1 MNNSWANRVGGE
13 WGGGG
18 GRWILAARVEEK
30 EIVGRGGRNATG
42 SGDRFR
48 ERRRGFSA
56 RSGARTWTRGMVVH
70 GEWIGVFS
78 FSFFWGKM
86 GGVGS
91 KGLSFFFFLPFPFSF
106 LFLPFVLLGFASR
119 NFAGFFEVDF
129 FKIRR
134 VSGEERGN
142 FSIPFVILFLLNL
155 EE

>member
-1 MNNSWANRVGGE
+1 MEGSGE
-13 WGGGG
+13 GEAGGGFSRRGSRKRKSWGERGETRPEAVIDFERDDG
-18 GRWILAARVEEK
+18 GFPLEVARGL
-30 EIVGRGGRNATG
+30 GRGAWLCMANG
-42 SGDRFR
+42 S
-48 ERRRGFSA
+48 
-56 RSGARTWTRGMVVH
+56 
-70 GEWIGVFS
+70 VFS
-78 FSFFWGKM
+78 PFLFSGEKW
-86 GGVGS
+86 VGWDRRVY
-91 KGLSFFFFLPFPFSF
+91 LFFFFLLPFPFSF

>member
-1 MNNSWANRVGGE
+1 MDSRGAGRGKGNRGERGGE
-13 WGGGG
+13 TRPEAVIDFERDDGGFP
-18 GRWILAARVEEK
+18 LEVARGL
-30 EIVGRGGRNATG
+30 GRGAWLCMANG
-42 SGDRFR
+42 S
-48 ERRRGFSA
+48 
-56 RSGARTWTRGMVVH
+56 
-70 GEWIGVFS
+70 VFS
-78 FSFFWGKM
+78 PFLFSGEKW
-86 GGVGS
+86 VGWDRRVY
-91 KGLSFFFFLPFPFSF
+91 LFFFFLLPFPFSF

>member
-1 MNNSWANRVGGE
+1 M
-13 WGGGG
+13 
-18 GRWILAARVEEK
+18 
-30 EIVGRGGRNATG
+30 
-42 SGDRFR
+42 DRCFLL
-48 ERRRGFSA
+48 
-56 RSGARTWTRGMVVH
+56 
-70 GEWIGVFS
+70 
-78 FSFFWGKM
+78 FFFLGKN

-91 KGLSFFFFLPFPFSF
+91 KGLSFFFLLPFPFSF